1 MSLRISGNYGSAEG
15 VIPLAPGGGYG
26 HSGGGDG
33 AYGQR
38 TPLGQSATLGQTTVP
53 GNPIW
58 WTHLEQGEGGGVRV
72 DTPSINT
79 Q

>member
-38 TPLGQSATLGQTTVP
+38 TPLGQSATLG
-53 GNPIW
+53 
-58 WTHLEQGEGGGVRV
+58 
-72 DTPSINT
+72 
-79 Q
+79 